1 MERAAFLLGR
11 PLFLADHST
20 DSDSGVFFHIAT
32 VEPRDTIPQ
41 KGDRVNFEISEM
53 TIGNGRRRS
62 AGFPLSRA
70 DRRPRMAAGFS
81 YPPPS

>member
-41 KGDRVNFEISEM
+41 KGERVNFEI
-53 TIGNGRRRS
+53 GNDDRDGRRR
-62 AGFPLSRA
+62 ARDVTLA
-70 DRRPRMAAGFS
+70 
-81 YPPPS
+81 